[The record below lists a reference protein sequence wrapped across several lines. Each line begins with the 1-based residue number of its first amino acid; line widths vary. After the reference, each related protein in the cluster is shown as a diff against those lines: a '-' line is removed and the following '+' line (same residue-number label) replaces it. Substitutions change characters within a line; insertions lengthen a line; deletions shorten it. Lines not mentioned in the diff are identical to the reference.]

1 MNYLRRPR
9 VLYFLVYFGVLSIL
23 RWQINWSVLL
33 LWLGGV
39 LGMFFF
45 WADRL
50 AHVYFTRPFE
60 QLSLQ
65 VKGLLAERRFKEALL
80 LLEQRKNEQRHL
92 SVRSALF
99 LALWVPLAFFVITS
113 TGSVLA
119 VGMVM
124 AIGLSAVI
132 DMQTDFSH
140 LEKLKWWLFWQIK
153 RNFSD
158 TETKYF
164 VAIFS
169 TLFVLLSLLI
179 V

>member
-1 MNYLRRPR
+1 MNFLRRPR
-9 VLYFLVYFGVLSIL
+9 VLYFLTYFGLLSLL
-23 RWQINWSVLL
+23 RWQINWSVLM

-65 VKGLLAERRFKEALL
+65 VKGLFHERRIKEALL

-99 LALWVPLAFFVITS
+99 LALWIPLAFFVITS

-119 VGMVM
+119 VGLVM
-124 AIGLSAVI
+124 AIGLSAIV
-132 DMQTDFSH
+132 DMQSDFKQLS
-140 LEKLKWWLFWQIK
+140 KLKWWLFWQIK
-153 RNFSD
+153 RDFTD
-158 TETKYF
+158 IEAKYF
-164 VAIFS
+164 VFIFCA
-169 TLFVLLSLLI
+169 FFALLSVLI